1 MLFVSFFFIKTNHIR
16 IQDLKEKV
24 NKTLYI
30 HQSGVLIL
38 REKSVL
44 FSFQFPKPT
53 NSISLIFRAS
63 QKSEG

>member
-30 HQSGVLIL
+30 HQSGVLIF
-38 REKSVL
+38 REKSV
-44 FSFQFPKPT
+44 FFRFQSPKPT
-53 NSISLIFRAS
+53 N
-63 QKSEG
+63 